1 MVDSI
6 RPFAALIRT
15 LSRKKVQAA
24 TDAAHAGSVGDT
36 SSNAPAAA
44 TDDSE
49 QLESRL
55 RARLAALRTEGSEDA
70 SHTFVETVLL
80 FQLGEEL
87 ARDPSFVDV
96 VTKVSRQLQADA
108 QIRAKLTQ
116 LIEHLRA

>member
-24 TDAAHAGSVGDT
+24 TDAAQPASVGDT
-36 SSNAPAAA
+36 GSGGPAAA
-44 TDDSE
+44 MDE
-49 QLESRL
+49 GQQLESRL
-55 RARLAALRTEGSEDA
+55 RARLADLSREGNEDA

-80 FQLGEEL
+80 FQLGDEL
-87 ARDPSFVDV
+87 ARDPSFADV

-108 QIRAKLTQ
+108 QTRAKLTQ
-116 LIEHLRA
+116 LIEDLRA